1 MGVAVFDLGPL
12 KILALKFKYLG
23 DVVVMV
29 PALRALRARYPES
42 ELHVLVAAEA
52 APLLE
57 GLPWLDKIWPLTRD
71 RGKARLSETMPLIK
85 ELRAEHFDRSVD
97 FVGNDRGALLSR
109 LVGADV
115 RLGLRPQSGSG
126 ARRLCYTE
134 TIEELDTTRHE
145 VVRDYYVLTPW
156 QVPPPESWELEL
168 ARPAAPSTLPE
179 GTILCH
185 LSTSQRKKELGPTTW
200 AAVGQGLSKA
210 GHSVRFSAGPTE
222 REQALLS
229 DLKKLWPEAD
239 VLPTSPSLQD
249 FMALVAGARLF
260 ASPDTAPLHIAA
272 GLGVPTLGLFGP
284 TSAARWSPPGSQHH
298 ALSGALCPC
307 SGHLE
312 QCAQSSRCIDAL
324 SPDRILAKLRE
335 MLA

>member
-1 MGVAVFDLGPL
+1 M

-29 PALRALRARYPES
+29 PALRALRAHYPGA

-57 GLPWLDKIWPLTRD
+57 GLPWLNKVWPVKRD
-71 RGKARLSETMPLIK
+71 RGKALLSETMPIIK
-85 ELRAEHFDRSVD
+85 ELRAEKFDRSVD

-109 LVGADV
+109 LVGAGV
-115 RLGLRPQSGSG
+115 RLGLRPQSGG
-126 ARRLCYTE
+126 AARRLCYTE

-145 VVRDYYVLTPW
+145 AVRDYYVLTPW
-156 QVPPPESWELEL
+156 GVPPPKSWYLEL
-168 ARPAAPSTLPE
+168 ARPHTPSTLQ
-179 GTILCH
+179 GTPILCH
-185 LSTSQRKKELGPTTW
+185 LSTSQRKKELSPETW
-200 AAVGQGLSKA
+200 AAIGQGLSRA

-229 DLKKLWPEAD
+229 DLQSHWPEAQI
-239 VLPTSPSLQD
+239 LPPSPSLAD
-249 FMALVAGARLF
+249 FMALLAGAGLF
-260 ASPDTAPLHIAA
+260 VSPDTAPLHIAA

-284 TSAARWSPPGSQHH
+284 TSAARWAPPGERHH
-298 ALSGALCPC
+298 SLSGALCPC

-312 QCAQSSRCIDAL
+312 QCALSTRCIDAL
-324 SPDRILAKLRE
+324 SAERITAKIESL
-335 MLA
+335 LTP

>member
-1 MGVAVFDLGPL
+1 M

-29 PALRALRARYPES
+29 PALRALRAQYPEA

-52 APLLE
+52 APLLKD
-57 GLPWLDKIWPLTRD
+57 LSWIDKIWPLKRD
-71 RGKARLSETMPLIK
+71 RGKARLSETMPIIK
-85 ELRAEHFDRSVD
+85 ELRAERFDRSVD

-109 LVGADV
+109 LIGADI
-115 RLGLRPQSGSG
+115 RLGLRPQTGSG

-156 QVPPPESWELEL
+156 GVPPPANWELEL
-168 ARPAAPSTLPE
+168 AKPATPSTLPG

-185 LSTSQRKKELGPTTW
+185 LSTSQRKKELKPETW
-200 AAVGQGLSKA
+200 AAIGQSLSA
-210 GHSVRFSAGPTE
+210 SGHPVRFSAGPTE
-222 REQALLS
+222 REQALLA
-229 DLKKLWPEAD
+229 DLKTTWPDAQI
-239 VLPTSPSLQD
+239 LPASASLTD

-260 ASPDTAPLHIAA
+260 VSPDTAPLHIAA
-272 GLGVPTLGLFGP
+272 GLGVHTLGLFGP
-284 TSAARWSPPGSQHH
+284 TSASRWAPPGDKHH

-312 QCAQSSRCIDAL
+312 QCAQTNRCIDAIRSETVL
-324 SPDRILAKLRE
+324 KKIEEVLA
-335 MLA
+335 